1 MLYLFRK
8 TNNAIGLL
16 EADRLVKP
24 ETLDI
29 GKLAVA
35 GELCTTFFLYPA
47 LAGSEKL
54 SGNALLAIRLG
65 YEDAL

>member
-24 ETLDI
+24 ETLGI
-29 GKLAVA
+29 GQFAVA
-35 GELCTTFFLYPA
+35 SELGTTLFFCLA